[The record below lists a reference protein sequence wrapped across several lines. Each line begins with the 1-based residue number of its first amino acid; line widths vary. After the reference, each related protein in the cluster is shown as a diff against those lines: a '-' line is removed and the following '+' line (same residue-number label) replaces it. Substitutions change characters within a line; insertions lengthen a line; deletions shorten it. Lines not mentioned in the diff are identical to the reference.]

1 MIQNESEK
9 LILHHQHAYGL
20 IESNHQDLEECD
32 KTSELDKNEEHKEES
47 HGEEKNESNFIESLP
62 TTEFLRSNDNIFSIR
77 SRRES

>member
-47 HGEEKNESNFIESLP
+47 HGEEKNESNSHHRIPAF
-62 TTEFLRSNDNIFSIR
+62 
-77 SRRES
+77 